1 MAEAGRTAL
10 DITARPPRLA
20 ARRLKDRAF
29 VVWGILATLIG
40 IGTLV
45 ALVWQLAHD
54 GGERLSWEFWASYPS
69 SNPDQSGILSA
80 WVGSL
85 FVILTTAAIAVP
97 LGVLAGL
104 YIEEFAPKSWL
115 TTVIEIA
122 INTLAGVPSILFG
135 LLALGLFVQTLGLGE
150 TVLTAGMTLALLI
163 LPIVIVATREAV
175 RGVPSEIRQAAM
187 ALGATRWR
195 TTQDH
200 TLPYAL
206 PGIAT
211 GVIIGLSRAVGE
223 TAPLILVG
231 GLTFVAFLPIETPGE
246 TVSYTVGRLDSFG
259 AALDPDQIVEV
270 RLDRGGEVEFPNGE
284 EVVVAA
290 GESIEA
296 PAGSIVTT
304 TATVA
309 RAASS
314 WLPSHWLGEEFTV
327 LPIQMF
333 NWTSRPEA
341 EFQRNAAAAGLVLL
355 FITLLLNGTAIWL
368 RYRLRKAIKW

>member
-1 MAEAGRTAL
+1 
-10 DITARPPRLA
+10 
-20 ARRLKDRAF
+20 
-29 VVWGILATLIG
+29 
-40 IGTLV
+40 
-45 ALVWQLAHD
+45 
-54 GGERLSWEFWASYPS
+54 
-69 SNPDQSGILSA
+69 
-80 WVGSL
+80 
-85 FVILTTAAIAVP
+85 
-97 LGVLAGL
+97 
-104 YIEEFAPKSWL
+104 
-115 TTVIEIA
+115 
-122 INTLAGVPSILFG
+122 
-135 LLALGLFVQTLGLGE
+135 LALGLFVQTLGLGE